1 MTFKLFRLGFYKC
14 QNQKPKQKVVKLS
27 SGSKQSDVSS
37 FLKRMVCG
45 QPCPELLGDT
55 WIPGVSNIWT
65 VSALS

>member
-1 MTFKLFRLGFYKC
+1 MS
-14 QNQKPKQKVVKLS
+14 KPKQKEVKLS

-45 QPCPELLGDT
+45 RPCLELLGDT
-55 WIPGVSNIWT
+55 GIPGVSNIWT